1 MADANQLALLLE
13 SVEKWNEWKMAHYF
27 ERIELSEAN
36 LSGADL
42 SGAIL
47 DSAWLKDADLSNAKL
62 NGARLIGA
70 YLKGANLSGATFFEA
85 NLIRADF
92 EEAQLRGARFAVG
105 ASFVDSKS
113 ANLSDVR
120 FDGADL
126 SGADLC
132 GVNLF
137 RARLPRATLTDA
149 HLSDALLIGVN
160 LEGADLSRAVLTR
173 SRISGSNLSRANLQG
188 AVLIEATIVDTKLA
202 GANLCGARIYGT
214 SVWDIEIDEKTKQ
227 DGLIISESGSVVT
240 VDNLEIAQFVYLL
253 LNRRKLR
260 DVIDTITSKAVLIL
274 GRFSPERKAIL
285 DAIAA
290 EVRKHNLLPIIFDFE
305 RSTSRDFTETI
316 KILAG
321 MSLFVIADITKPKS
335 VSLELQATVPDYQ
348 IPFVPIIE
356 EGEEPFSM
364 FKDLWGKYNWVLPP
378 MKYRSSRLLVQ
389 VFKQAI
395 LDRAWEKHK
404 ELERT
409 RTQEMELLYAEDFLV
424 ASKD

>member
-1 MADANQLALLLE
+1 MANPE
-13 SVEKWNEWKMAHYF
+13 HVEILKHGAKEWNEWKMAHF
-27 ERIELSEAN
+27 SENIDLSEAN

-42 SGAIL
+42 SHAIL

-62 NGARLIGA
+62 DGARLIGA
-70 YLKGANLSGATFFEA
+70 YLRGANLSGATLFEA
-85 NLIRADF
+85 NLVRADF
-92 EEAQLRGARFAVG
+92 EGAKLCGARFADG
-105 ASFVDSKS
+105 TSFVAPKS

-120 FDGADL
+120 FNGADL
-126 SGADLC
+126 SGADLT

-137 RARLPRATLTDA
+137 RASLSQATLTDA
-149 HLSDALLIGVN
+149 RLADALLIGAN
-160 LEGADLSRAVLTR
+160 LEGADLSGAVLTR
-173 SRISGSNLSRANLQG
+173 SRICDSNLSSANLQR
-188 AVLIEATIVDTKLA
+188 AVMIETTIVGTKLL
-202 GANLCGARIYGT
+202 GADLCGAWTYGV
-214 SVWDIEIDEKTKQ
+214 SVWDIETDERTKQ
-227 DGLIISESGSVVT
+227 DGLIITDSGPVVT

-253 LNRRKLR
+253 LNRKKLR
-260 DVIDTITSKAVLIL
+260 DVIDTIASKVVLIL
-274 GRFSPERKAIL
+274 GRFLPERKAVL
-285 DAIAA
+285 EALAT
-290 EVRKHNLLPIIFDFE
+290 EVRKHNLLPIVFDFE

-364 FKDLWGKYNWVLPP
+364 FKDLWGKYEWVLRPVTY
-378 MKYRSSRLLVQ
+378 KSSHLLVQ

-404 ELERT
+404 ELERK
-409 RTQEMELLYAEDFLV
+409 RTQEMGVLSAEDFLLV
-424 ASKD
+424 KNE